1 MKKNYKKEDTPPLSY
16 EGRVPPRDVEL
27 EGAVLGA
34 CIVDGGALADVSA
47 LLAPERFDSDL
58 HRAAYD
64 AMLQL
69 YNDGS
74 AVDLY
79 TVVEQLRNAGKLEEA
94 GGAQY
99 MAGLTLKVASGAHA
113 VEHARVIVEK
123 YALRRLVEA
132 GHRIASMGFN
142 EQEDVAELLAQAD
155 TLISEVSSV
164 LAGRMDVPHV
174 SIPVAVAKEE
184 AHARVE
190 RVRQGKASGCPTGL
204 TMLDRITGGW
214 QPSNLIILAARPA
227 MGKTALMLHFAK
239 AASKSGVPVAIFSL
253 EMSEVALANRLI
265 LSETDVAPDRFR
277 SGYMNNIELDRVD
290 LAAISASVMNI
301 YIDSTADVG
310 MAQIR
315 AKARTLHRQGKCGV
329 ALIDYLQLCRER
341 GAQGRNR
348 EQEVAAMSREA
359 KIMAKELGIPVILL
373 SQLSREVEKRG
384 NKKPTLSDLRESGAI
399 EQDADIVMFI
409 YRPSYYEAGDGVKDA
424 DNEGY
429 GELLIEKNRDGAT
442 GKVPFSYSVGMARI
456 EDVRAA
462 HAAHAAHEYS
472 PPTEQPIDDVAVH
485 WWKNYLNT

>member
-1 MKKNYKKEDTPPLSY
+1 MKKNYNNNNKHEDTPPLSY
-16 EGRVPPRDVEL
+16 EGRVPPSDVEL
-27 EGAVLGA
+27 EAAVLGD
-34 CIVDGGALADVSA
+34 CIVDGGALAEVSA
-47 LLAPERFDSDL
+47 LLTPEMFYSDR
-58 HRAAYD
+58 HRVAYE
-64 AMLQL
+64 AVQQL
-69 YNDGS
+69 YSDGK

-79 TVVEQLRNAGKLEEA
+79 TVVGQLRKSGKLEEA

-99 MAGLTLKVASGAHA
+99 LTGLTLKVTTGAHA

-123 YALRRLVEA
+123 YVLRRLVEA
-132 GHRIASMGFN
+132 GHRIAGMGFN
-142 EQEDVAELLAQAD
+142 EQEDVSEQLTKAD

-174 SIPVAVAKEE
+174 SVPVATAKEE

-190 RVRQGKASGCPTGL
+190 RVRQGKATGCPTGL
-204 TMLDRITGGW
+204 TELDRITGGW

-239 AASKSGVPVAIFSL
+239 AASKSGVPVVIFSL
-253 EMSEVALANRLI
+253 EMNNVALANRLI
-265 LSETDVAPDRFR
+265 LSETDVLPHRFR
-277 SGYMNNIELDRVD
+277 SGYMTNEELDRVD
-290 LAAISASVMNI
+290 LAAISAAVMNI

-329 ALIDYLQLCRER
+329 VLIDYLQLCRER
-341 GAQGRNR
+341 GAHGRNR

-373 SQLSREVEKRG
+373 SQLSRDVEKRG

-409 YRPSYYEAGDGVKDA
+409 YRPSYYEAGDGVRDT
-424 DNEGY
+424 DSEGY

-456 EDVRAA
+456 EDACPA
-462 HAAHAAHEYS
+462 HAGHEYS
-472 PPTEQPIDDVAVH
+472 PPAEHPYDVATAAT
-485 WWKNYLNT
+485 WWKDF